1 MDKNDIYIYI
11 PDEQKREQAQD
22 VLRAA
27 EEDIYW
33 LEAPHIRF
41 PAHVF
46 YHSNYITFNAIWN
59 TWNWT
64 SRDALNILQKTKSIT
79 IEELEQLLKQK

>member
-11 PDEQKREQAQD
+11 PDWRKREQAQD

-27 EEDIYW
+27 KEDIYC

-41 PAHVF
+41 SVQVF
-46 YHSNYITFNAIWN
+46 YHSNYITFNAIMN
-59 TWNWT
+59 TWHWT